1 MPEGTNMENIQI
13 GQWKVMASLPYQA
26 DFSSYIK
33 EGVLINPATNLVPWI
48 DATVPGSIYRDL
60 WRAGMIEN
68 PYFDTNSLG
77 CEWVAGRWWTYR
89 TTFTVTEKQLE
100 NTLILRFGGIDY
112 SAQIYVNGKKVGRH
126 EGMYISF
133 ERQINEFVKTGENTL
148 VCVLEHAPICDP
160 QPGYTSKTRYLKA
173 RFNYKWDFAARLMD
187 LGLYEPVTITAYKA
201 VYIKSDFIRPVFEN
215 EKWKVFVHAQ
225 AEAFY
230 NTDASLIFDL
240 ALKTKDGIVPIRFEK
255 NISLKK
261 GINEIVHE
269 IPLNEAHP
277 LLWWP
282 NGYGEQALSDA
293 SVSLTV
299 NGQTD
304 DSVSRRI
311 GFRTLEFT
319 HADGREDA
327 LKYLVVINGKRIYLK
342 GTNMVPLDCMHLTDE
357 NAIDEKLKAVKDA
370 NVNYLRIWGGGHIES
385 EAYYRAA
392 DKYGLLILQ
401 EFTMSSSGCDDVPSR
416 NPEFLS
422 LLKTAALENTKR
434 LRNHVSLTFMDGGN
448 ELTDWRY
455 MDRED
460 HEGHPATF
468 EDPTLQM
475 LREIVTACAP
485 DIQMLPSSASGPN
498 ALYKMGDTGN
508 NHDVHGPW
516 GYMGPYRHYEYYD
529 ASDSIIHGEFGC
541 GGICSM
547 EQIDKIFKEED
558 KKLFTANENRAWAHH
573 SGGWDS
579 YSMRERT
586 MFGDLKEIPLE
597 DYIKVNQFVQ
607 AESLRYS
614 LESNRRRQWKNVGQ
628 MTWQFNEPWP
638 NVQCSNVLE
647 YYGGKKLGYYAVKE
661 AYESILASLK
671 YKKLFYSAGE
681 QFEAEVWLINDRSD
695 AGYRIEYA
703 VYTENGSQLANG
715 AFEGIA
721 KEDVSFKAGSIA
733 FALPSD
739 ISGSFTISL
748 KIQCGDF
755 KSEKMYLMLIADLD
769 KPIELTEEDKR
780 RLDHFKKRGASNPFD
795 AKRASFA
802 SVIRFVDKW
811 LSMIQKGY
819 IGSQNK
825 PAAAGQDRLPQA

>member
-1 MPEGTNMENIQI
+1 MKKIAL

-33 EGVLINPATNLVPWI
+33 EGILINPATNLVPWI
-48 DATVPGSIYRDL
+48 DASVPGSIYRDL
-60 WRAGMIEN
+60 IKAGYIED
-68 PYFDTNSLG
+68 PYFDKNSLHA
-77 CEWVAGRWWTYR
+77 EWVAGRWWTYR
-89 TTFTVTEKQLE
+89 SVFTVNEDQLKKP
-100 NTLILRFGGIDY
+100 LLLRFEGIDY
-112 SAQIYVNGKKVGRH
+112 SAQIYVNGQKAGRH
-126 EGMYISF
+126 EGMYIPF
-133 ERQINEFVKTGENTL
+133 ECIINDFVHAGENTL

-173 RFNYKWDFAARLMD
+173 RFNYKWDFAARVMD
-187 LGLYEPVTITAYKA
+187 LGLYGPVTITSYEAA
-201 VYIKSDFIRPVFEN
+201 RIRHSFVRPVLEGSQ
-215 EKWKVFVHAQ
+215 WKVRFHAE
-225 AEAFY
+225 AEAFSNIDAQLAFSIQL
-230 NTDASLIFDL
+230 NTE
-240 ALKTKDGIVPIRFEK
+240 KGIIPFHFEK
-255 NISLKK
+255 EVSLSK
-261 GINEIVHE
+261 GINEISHE
-269 IPLNEAHP
+269 IALGDAAP

-282 NGYGEQALSDA
+282 NGYGDQPLSSA
-293 SVSLTV
+293 SIAIHI
-299 NGQTD
+299 NGETD
-304 DSVSRRI
+304 DCVSHNV
-311 GFRTLEFT
+311 GFRTLEFI
-319 HADGREDA
+319 HADGRGDA

-357 NAIDEKLKAVKDA
+357 NEIDIKLKAVKDA

-392 DKYGLLILQ
+392 DKYGLMILQ

-416 NPEFLS
+416 NPEFLK
-422 LLKTAALENTKR
+422 LLKSAAVHNVKR

-475 LREIVTACAP
+475 LKEIVDAYAP

-516 GYMGPYRHYEYYD
+516 GYMGPYKHYEYYD

-541 GGICSM
+541 GGISGM
-547 EQIDKIFKEED
+547 QQIEKIFKPED
-558 KKLFTANENRAWAHH
+558 RKLFTIEENRAWAHH

-586 MFGDLKEIPLE
+586 MFGDLKHIPLE

-647 YYGGKKLGYYAVKE
+647 YYGGKKLGYYAIRE
-661 AYESILASLK
+661 AYECVLASLK
-671 YKKLFYSAGE
+671 YKKLFYTAGE
-681 QFEAEVWLINDRSD
+681 AFESELWLINDKPD
-695 AGYRIEYA
+695 ADFVIQ
-703 VYTENGSQLANG
+703 YTACTEDGKTLADG
-715 AFEGIA
+715 AIKGCA
-721 KEDVSFKAGSIA
+721 KEDRSFKVGEIV

-739 ISGSFTISL
+739 ITGSFTLSV
-748 KIQCGDF
+748 KTKCGEF
-755 KSEKMYLMLIADLD
+755 EKTKMYLFLIADLEI
-769 KPIELTEEDKR
+769 PVELTEEDKK
-780 RLDHFKKRGASNPFD
+780 RLEIFKKRGASNPFD
-795 AKRASFA
+795 AKKASYK

-811 LSMIQKGY
+811 HDMI
-819 IGSQNK
+819 NK
-825 PAAAGQDRLPQA
+825 ENH

>member
-1 MPEGTNMENIQI
+1 MEKIVL

-33 EGVLINPATNLVPWI
+33 EGIFINPATNLVPWI
-48 DATVPGSIYRDL
+48 DASVPGSIYRDL
-60 WRAGMIEN
+60 LKAGYIED
-68 PYFDTNSLG
+68 PYFDVNSLHA
-77 CEWVAGRWWTYR
+77 EWVAGRWWTYR
-89 TTFTVTEKQLE
+89 SVFTVNEDQLKKP
-100 NTLILRFGGIDY
+100 LFLRFDGIDY

-126 EGMYISF
+126 EGMYIPF
-133 ERQINEFVKTGENTL
+133 ESRINDYVHAGENTL

-173 RFNYKWDFAARLMD
+173 RFNYKWDFAARVMD
-187 LGLYEPVTITAYKA
+187 LGLYGPVTITSYEA
-201 VYIKSDFIRPVFEN
+201 VRIQHSFVRPVFEN
-215 EKWKVFVHAQ
+215 EQWKVRFQ
-225 AEAFY
+225 AEAEAFSDCEASFDFSIQV
-230 NTDASLIFDL
+230 NTEKGVIPF
-240 ALKTKDGIVPIRFEK
+240 RFEK
-255 NISLKK
+255 KVSLSK
-261 GINEIVHE
+261 GMNEISHE
-269 IPLNEAHP
+269 IHLGSVQP

-282 NGYGEQALSDA
+282 NGYGKQNLSSA
-293 SVSLTV
+293 SITVFINGKADDTVSHDV
-299 NGQTD
+299 
-304 DSVSRRI
+304 
-311 GFRTLEFT
+311 GFRTLEFI

-327 LKYLVVINGKRIYLK
+327 LKYLVVINGKCIYLK

-357 NAIDEKLKAVKDA
+357 NAIDIKLKAVKDA

-392 DKYGLLILQ
+392 DKYGLMILQ

-416 NPEFLS
+416 NPEFLE
-422 LLKTAALENTKR
+422 LLKRAAVHNVKR

-475 LREIVTACAP
+475 LKDIVESYAP

-516 GYMGPYRHYEYYD
+516 GYMGPYKHYEYYD
-529 ASDSIIHGEFGC
+529 ASDSIVHGEFGC
-541 GGICSM
+541 GGISGM
-547 EQIDKIFKEED
+547 QQIEKIFKPED
-558 KKLFTANENRAWAHH
+558 RKLYTIEENRAWAHH

-586 MFGDLKEIPLE
+586 MFGDLKHIPLE

-647 YYGGKKLGYYAVKE
+647 YYGGKKLGYYAIKE
-661 AYESILASLK
+661 AYESVLTSLK
-671 YKKLFYSAGE
+671 YKKLFYTADE
-681 QFEAEVWLINDRSD
+681 KFESEIWLINDRKD
-695 AGYRIEYA
+695 TDYTIEY
-703 VYTENGSQLANG
+703 TANSEDG
-715 AFEGIA
+715 KTLSSGTFEGCA
-721 KEDVSFKAGSIA
+721 REDVSFKIGDIA
-733 FALPSD
+733 IDLPGD
-739 ISGSFTISL
+739 ITGSFTVSI
-748 KIQCGDF
+748 KTKCGEF
-755 KSEKMYLMLIADLD
+755 EKKKMYLFLIADLD
-769 KPIELTEEDKR
+769 IPIELTEEDKR
-780 RLDHFKKRGASNPFD
+780 KFEIFKKRGASNPFD
-795 AKRASFA
+795 AKKASYK
-802 SVIRFVDKW
+802 SVIKFVDKW
-811 LSMIQKGY
+811 NDMISKE
-819 IGSQNK
+819 NH
-825 PAAAGQDRLPQA
+825 

>member
-1 MPEGTNMENIQI
+1 MNMENIHI

-33 EGVLINPATNLVPWI
+33 EGLLINPATNLIPWI
-48 DATVPGSIYRDL
+48 DASVPGSIYRDL
-60 WRAGMIEN
+60 IKAGYIED
-68 PYFDTNSLG
+68 PYFDLNSLHA
-77 CEWVAGRWWTYR
+77 EWVAGRWWTYR
-89 TTFTVTEKQLE
+89 AAFTVTKAQHQ
-100 NTLILRFGGIDY
+100 NTLVLRFGGIDY
-112 SAQIYVNGKKVGRH
+112 SAQIYINGKKVGRH
-126 EGMYISF
+126 EGMYIPF
-133 ERQINEFVKTGENTL
+133 ESIINDYVEAGENTL
-148 VCVLEHAPICDP
+148 VCVIEHAPICDP

-173 RFNYKWDFAARLMD
+173 RFNYKWDFAVRLMD
-187 LGLYEPVTITAYKA
+187 LGLYEPVTITSYKA
-201 VYIKSDFIRPVFEN
+201 VRIKHSFIRPILEN
-215 EKWKVFVHAQ
+215 SRWKVAFHAE
-225 AEAFY
+225 AEAFS
-230 NTDASLIFDL
+230 DASATFNFAIDANTESGTVPFRC
-240 ALKTKDGIVPIRFEK
+240 KKDV
-255 NISLKK
+255 SLTK
-261 GINEIVHE
+261 GINEISYE
-269 IPLNEAHP
+269 ISLSDVQP

-282 NGYGEQALSDA
+282 NGYGGQALSDA
-293 SVSLTV
+293 SITV
-299 NGQTD
+299 CINGKTD
-304 DSVSRRI
+304 DSVSRKV
-311 GFRTLEFT
+311 GFRTLEYI

-392 DKYGLLILQ
+392 DKYGLMILQ

-422 LLKTAALENTKR
+422 LLKTAAIENVKR
-434 LRNHVSLTFMDGGN
+434 LRNHVSLIFMDGGN

-455 MDRED
+455 LGRED

-468 EDPTLQM
+468 EDPTLLM
-475 LREIVTACAP
+475 LKEIVEAYAP

-541 GGICSM
+541 GGISGM
-547 EQIDKIFKEED
+547 EQIEKIFKEED
-558 KKLFTANENRAWAHH
+558 RKLSTIQENRAWAHH

-586 MFGDLKEIPLE
+586 MFGDLKKIPLS

-661 AYESILASLK
+661 AYESVLASLK
-671 YKKLFYSAGE
+671 YKKLFYTAGE
-681 QFEAEVWLINDRSD
+681 SFESEVWLINDKPD
-695 AGYRIEYA
+695 ADYVIEYTVA
-703 VYTENGSQLANG
+703 AEDGKTLASG
-715 AFEGIA
+715 KFEGCA
-721 KEDVSFKAGSIA
+721 REDRSFKAGDIA
-733 FALPSD
+733 FVLPTD
-739 ISGSFTISL
+739 ITGSFTISL
-748 KIQCGDF
+748 KTLCGRYT
-755 KSEKMYLMLIADLD
+755 SEKMYLMLIADLEI
-769 KPIELTEEDKR
+769 PLVLTEEDKR
-780 RLDHFKKRGASNPFD
+780 MMELFKKRNASNPFD
-795 AKRASFA
+795 AKKADYK
-802 SVIRFVDKW
+802 SVIKFVDKW
-811 LSMIQKGY
+811 RDLIRK
-819 IGSQNK
+819 NN
-825 PAAAGQDRLPQA
+825 

>member
-1 MPEGTNMENIQI
+1 MENIRI

-48 DATVPGSIYRDL
+48 DASVPGSIYRDL
-60 WRAGMIEN
+60 MKAGYIKD
-68 PYFDTNSLG
+68 PYFDTDSLSA
-77 CEWVAGRWWTYR
+77 EWVAGRWWTYR
-89 TTFTVTEKQLE
+89 TTFTVTEKQLKD
-100 NTLILRFGGIDY
+100 TLILRFGGIDY
-112 SAQIYVNGKKVGRH
+112 SAKIYINGKKAGDH
-126 EGMYISF
+126 EGMYIPF
-133 ERQINEFVKTGENTL
+133 EKKINDFVLAGENTL

-173 RFNYKWDFAARLMD
+173 RFNYKWDFAVRLMD
-187 LGLYEPVTITAYKA
+187 LGLYEQVTITSYKA
-201 VYIKSDFIRPVFEN
+201 VRIRHSFLRPVCEN
-215 EKWKVFVHAQ
+215 GKWKVCFRLE
-225 AEAFY
+225 AEAFC
-230 NTDASLIFDL
+230 NTNALVACDIDL
-240 ALKTKDGIVPIRFEK
+240 NTESGSVPIHFEK
-255 NISLKK
+255 YVSLSEGMNDISD
-261 GINEIVHE
+261 EIH
-269 IPLNEAHP
+269 LNGRQP

-282 NGYGEQALSDA
+282 NGCGDQALSNA
-293 SVSLTV
+293 AISVSV
-299 NGQTD
+299 NGNKD
-304 DSVSRRI
+304 DTVSHAI
-311 GFRTLEFT
+311 GFRTLEYI
-319 HADGREDA
+319 HAEGREDA
-327 LKYLVVINGKRIYLK
+327 LKYCVVINGKRIYLK

-357 NAIDEKLKAVKDA
+357 KEIDEKLKAVKDA

-385 EAYYRAA
+385 EAYFKAA
-392 DKYGLLILQ
+392 DKYGLMILQ

-416 NPEFLS
+416 NEELLS
-422 LLKTAALENTKR
+422 LLKTAAVYNVKR

-455 MDRED
+455 LGRED

-475 LREIVTACAP
+475 LKDIVEEYAP

-541 GGICSM
+541 GGICGM
-547 EQIDKIFKEED
+547 EQIERIFKEED
-558 KKLFTANENRAWAHH
+558 RQLFTIQENRAWAHH

-586 MFGDLKEIPLE
+586 MFGDLKKIPLA

-661 AYESILASLK
+661 AYDSVLASLK
-671 YKKLFYSAGE
+671 YKKLFYDAGE
-681 QFEAEVWLINDRSD
+681 RYEAEIWLINDRKDSNYEID
-695 AGYRIEYA
+695 
-703 VYTENGSQLANG
+703 YTVTTEDGRTLSSGRLNGTAR
-715 AFEGIA
+715 
-721 KEDVSFKAGSIA
+721 EDVSFKAGSIA
-733 FALPSD
+733 FDLPD
-739 ISGSFTISL
+739 TITGSFTVHLSTT
-748 KIQCGDF
+748 CGAY

-769 KPIELTEEDKR
+769 IPIELTEDDKR
-780 RLDHFKKRGASNPFD
+780 MLDLFKKRAASNPFD
-795 AKRASFA
+795 AKKASYA
-802 SVIRFVDKW
+802 SVIRFVDQW
-811 LSMIQKGY
+811 RSMINGV
-819 IGSQNK
+819 S
-825 PAAAGQDRLPQA
+825 R

>member
-1 MPEGTNMENIQI
+1 MENIRL

-33 EGVLINPATNLVPWI
+33 EGLLFNPATNLVPWI
-48 DATVPGSIYRDL
+48 DATVPGSVYRDL
-60 WRAGMIEN
+60 MRAGIIED
-68 PYFDTNSLG
+68 PYFDLNSLHA
-77 CEWVAGRWWTYR
+77 EWVAGRWWTYR
-89 TTFTVTEKQLE
+89 TSFTVTEEQLE
-100 NTLILRFGGIDY
+100 KTLILHFGGIDY
-112 SAQIYVNGKKVGRH
+112 SAQIYINGKKIGRH
-126 EGMYISF
+126 EGMYIAF
-133 ERQINEFVKTGENTL
+133 DQKINDFVKAGENVL

-173 RFNYKWDFAARLMD
+173 RFNYKWDFAARVMD
-187 LGLYEPVTITAYKA
+187 LGLYGPVTITGYEFAR
-201 VYIKSDFIRPVFEN
+201 IKHSFARPVCEDG
-215 EKWKVFVHAQ
+215 KWKICFHSET
-225 AEAFY
+225 EAFANADAIFTFDIRL
-230 NTDASLIFDL
+230 NTE
-240 ALKTKDGIVPIRFEK
+240 KGIVPVRVEK
-255 NISLKK
+255 NVSLKAGMNEVFEEISLVDKQ
-261 GINEIVHE
+261 
-269 IPLNEAHP
+269 P

-282 NGYGEQALSDA
+282 NGYGDQALSDA
-293 SVSLTV
+293 AISVSI
-299 NGQTD
+299 NGKTD
-304 DSVSRRI
+304 DSVSHKI
-311 GFRTLEFT
+311 GFRTLEFI
-319 HADGREDA
+319 HADGRGDA
-327 LKYLVVINGKRIYLK
+327 LKYCVVINGKKIYLK

-357 NAIDEKLKAVKDA
+357 QAIDEKLKAVRDA

-385 EAYYRAA
+385 EEYYRCA
-392 DKYGLLILQ
+392 DKYGLMILQ

-422 LLKTAALENTKR
+422 LLKTAAAENVKR

-475 LREIVTACAP
+475 LKDIVNKHAP

-498 ALYKMGDTGN
+498 ALYKPGDTGN

-529 ASDSIIHGEFGC
+529 SSDSIIHGEFGC
-541 GGICSM
+541 GGISGM
-547 EQIDKIFKEED
+547 NQIRKIFKEKD
-558 KKLFTANENRAWAHH
+558 MHLFTSDENRAWAHH
-573 SGGWDS
+573 TGGWDS

-586 MFGDLKEIPLE
+586 MFGDLKNIPLE

-661 AYESILASLK
+661 AYESVLASLK
-671 YKKLFYSAGE
+671 YKKLFYTARE
-681 QFEAEVWLINDRSD
+681 HFETEIWLINDKKD
-695 AGYRIEYA
+695 AGFRIEYTICA
-703 VYTENGSQLANG
+703 EDGRTLSSGR
-715 AFEGIA
+715 FEGIA
-721 KEDVSFKAGSIA
+721 KEDVSFKAGDIA
-733 FALPSD
+733 FDLPED
-739 ISGSFTISL
+739 ITGSFTVTISTE
-748 KIQCGDF
+748 CGEF

-769 KPIELTEEDKR
+769 LPIALTEEDKR
-780 RLDHFKKRGASNPFD
+780 RLELIKKRSEANPFD
-795 AKRASFA
+795 AKKANYA
-802 SVIRFVDKW
+802 SVISFVDKW
-811 LSMIQKGY
+811 RGMISKD
-819 IGSQNK
+819 N
-825 PAAAGQDRLPQA
+825 